1 MRDFLAKLS
10 VPEKALNFIDEHLLI
25 TTLVVATLGIL
36 IAFFGY
42 KFFKALLVIGG
53 AIGAGF
59 AVSNFLIPL
68 FIDKLPEVPFI
79 GLPAIITIVGAGLG
93 AVLGFFARKLCVFLG
108 SGVGG
113 YFLAHN
119 VLYKFIYTIV
129 PESWNFMDNPIIK
142 IAVSVVFALIFACI
156 CELFFKF
163 IFIGIT
169 SMGGL
174 AIAALFLTNLVMT
187 NMSSTAVYVS
197 LGAGAA
203 IGIVAMVVQFKM
215 NPQYKPIF

>member
-1 MRDFLAKLS
+1 MRDFLTKLS
-10 VPEKALNFIDEHLLI
+10 IPEKALDFIDAHLLI
-25 TTLVVATLGIL
+25 TTLVVATFGIF

-53 AIGAGF
+53 AVGAGF
-59 AVSNFLIPL
+59 AVSNYLIPL
-68 FIDKLPEVPFI
+68 FADKLPEIPFI

-93 AVLGFFARKLCVFLG
+93 AVLGFFARKLCVFIG

-113 YFLAHN
+113 YFLAHD
-119 VLYKFIYTIV
+119 VLYKFIYEIV
-129 PESWNFMDNPIIK
+129 PSNWNFMENPIIK

-156 CELFFKF
+156 CELFFKL
-163 IFIGIT
+163 IFISLT

-187 NMSSTAVYVS
+187 SMSSTAVYIA

-203 IGIVAMVVQFKM
+203 IGIVAIIVQFRM